1 MDRERSRRNRQCRQ
15 LSSGGLF
22 LNIEG
27 KAKATAAVPQPKP
40 GVVKT
45 YYKSQQ
51 IRVNSEWKASKK
63 KKNALLDFGTTCCSL
78 EVCVGSGKI

>member
-1 MDRERSRRNRQCRQ
+1 VSHGPGNDQDATDATGNADGYHQE
-15 LSSGGLF
+15 GYF

-45 YYKSQQ
+45 YYKSLR
-51 IRVNSEWKASKK
+51 IPMKVISVP
-63 KKNALLDFGTTCCSL
+63 G
-78 EVCVGSGKI
+78 